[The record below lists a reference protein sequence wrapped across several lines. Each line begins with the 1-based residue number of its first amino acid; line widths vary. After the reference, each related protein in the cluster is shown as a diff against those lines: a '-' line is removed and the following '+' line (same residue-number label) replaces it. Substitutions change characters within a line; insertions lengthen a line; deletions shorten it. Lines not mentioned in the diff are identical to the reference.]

1 MASISDGGLSWSTAK
16 TLLTTSYPSVKKSD
30 IPDFTKLI
38 IEREKEILHHE
49 EEHEAFY
56 SLFVALATNTLCSV
70 SGSLSK
76 ASLPQASA
84 ACKVLLSFL
93 LNRLETPNRA
103 CTVTPK
109 YLMILISGLCR
120 GGQCLSRSDVVT
132 FTCLFKP
139 AELPGGLA
147 DPDKESHGQ
156 EKEKAKEKKV
166 SRLDTQTDLFD
177 QMTSVFAEASP
188 AVAAAPKIEVV
199 SEVPERDAKTPVS
212 VVSQVTESLEDSATL
227 FTQKNT
233 EALLSMNGADILL
246 HACTQLTF
254 LGKYMQRYRDA
265 LAGTA
270 FVLPGTLSQAL
281 TMRNGYQFLLTEISD
296 VWRAFSLP
304 IIEPLTQSRLRTIVE
319 VTLGCL
325 FAAISVATA
334 DTVVNAVKPSGP
346 SQTTGTKEE
355 EMDSQGQSIVQKS
368 LEIFSWVSGAMK
380 TSTRAGGSVAQ
391 NLNLLAAWETLRGLQ
406 LILVLTPSVIL
417 ERKEIKPKIPDISQK
432 KDLPGGTSKTVSTKG
447 LLPCGHPFL
456 SATAVALATN
466 AIQLLTPLLDDL
478 SVEGVDESLD
488 SHQIGVETSLGIN
501 IQDSPTAWNRVRSL
515 LSTVNLPDLLVQ
527 LMSTTFKKAVY
538 LKRMKQ
544 GSDSQETISSSS
556 TSDSNTF
563 YEDDFS
569 TSEESS
575 EDDDSEPILGHWL
588 EEALSPCDSVN
599 TTPPPPPPPRV
610 DGIAESKRQ
619 REASVGEGGPN
630 FVPDK
635 REPEGFTT
643 LVSNVMNFFNAHL
656 LTSRNNTIR
665 TITKSSFTQEHMTLI
680 AQLTKDLDKECAR
693 VDSDK
698 GYTAV
703 SLALARFNHNLI
715 ATDCLS
721 EQLQDFYLA
730 ALGVSPTSSDHWPL
744 TVYPRS
750 LAVLVSVL
758 LRRQQRERAEEITNI
773 GSSDNAVISIWD
785 KFLRRLRFAIDICE
799 NRTEVMEDV
808 NVEHI
813 QVLMFLFHGLRL
825 VQKKGILVKICQTV
839 LSVVQIERS
848 IMERTVPLALSRLV
862 LVLEYLLHFFY
873 DPPMQLVEQVQHNLF
888 TSHTIPAEKEGANRS
903 TKYFACREVEEN
915 FRKSLPVPE
924 TAEAGAVKP
933 RFYHLCPPDPNIQ
946 EVGKIDGLAVNV
958 LLGREDKLNY
968 NQLYNACIKLL
979 MAGSQCDKT
988 KEKLTLLDA
997 SAMHY
1002 HFLLLWRL
1010 LSCLPPSVEYIQL
1023 LRDTELNMGRAHV
1036 LHTLRWAPRI
1046 GHKSYSS
1053 WIQDCLVKQGLSA
1066 ADASELLKTAA
1077 GFSNTSRYDVM
1088 LAMGYIRDQISKLPC
1103 IATNDLSPKDLP
1115 GMSDILIL
1123 DAVVAKCQVSLD
1135 DTYTKVMA
1143 DPDPSKAMTFT
1154 QDLIPAV
1161 FTLIEAFGAFA
1172 RSCILSKVSSTDDK
1186 SLTSQRLKAFGQV
1199 LSIGSN
1205 HPSAVKGLGSS
1216 VVGLLPSAVRNA
1228 VDKWN
1233 NSGGN
1238 EFPSMGAWRNAF
1250 ATDAIPSESYIDAI
1264 HSAHM
1269 VTLSGL
1275 SPFCIN
1281 ASLRHVLH
1289 SLVRFGSDLVVWCP
1303 EGASIADL
1311 GKVMFPLIYDVT
1323 TEYLG
1328 EIVVFLKAKFLDRQ
1342 EGERF
1347 EEKAYRHAIQTCNQ
1361 IIVEFSDSESG
1372 LDEKIL
1378 YECIK
1383 FMETNLEKV
1392 VARKAFKA
1400 AYTEGSDLTSVLLS
1414 VARSNLSD
1422 SYTSRIL
1429 KFFNKLFH
1437 LAEREP
1443 GDENLRALCQS
1454 LSGLANLD
1462 KVAIQNLF
1470 TKIIKG
1476 SEGSSESSVVREN
1489 NSLLLTLLQHIVKVK
1504 SLIGEEGVTVI
1515 LKVLIPMGAPL
1526 LESGQ
1531 LGDLQTFPDL
1541 MMVLQTLAGVGSGY
1555 GHVILFESAV
1565 QWLEICKLKLAT
1577 KEALEAA
1584 VNSEAEKHGML
1595 ETLCCLLTYI
1605 GEILG
1610 ALKQPSDRAR
1620 SFSPLLE
1627 REPLP
1632 PESEG
1637 EWTEDLAHDDDDSAG
1652 EDSDEETLHNK
1663 LCTFTITQKEF
1674 MNQHWY
1680 HCHTCKMVDGV
1691 GVCTVCAKVCHKDH
1705 DLTYAKFGSFFCD
1718 CGAKE
1723 DGSCKALIKRTTQG
1737 GMDSG
1742 AAPMSQSPFA
1752 LESLQHHSSL
1762 RRRMSPSPDTESK
1775 PAEGLKSLEH
1785 VSKTREALCQQ
1796 IQDYKE
1802 KLLESLKTSGTVS
1815 SILHILDEIIP
1826 VLIQRYQVASLAGS
1840 SMNAQRALMDLHNL
1854 PKEVECTSDQLMT
1867 VTLGSQE
1874 GAFENVRMNYSGDQ
1888 GQAIRQ
1894 LITSHMLRRVAMC
1907 VLSSPQGKRQHL
1919 AVSHE
1924 KGKMTILQ
1932 LSALLKQADSSK
1944 KKLTL
1949 TRLSSA
1955 PVPFTVL
1962 SITGNPCNEDYLAVC
1977 GLKDCHVMTFTSS
1990 GTVADHLVLHPSLT
2004 TGNFIIKAI
2013 WLPGSQTEL
2022 AIVTA
2027 DFVKIYDLGVDA
2039 ISPQYFFLLPSG
2051 KIRDV
2056 TFIFNDESR
2065 ALVLMASSGYIYTQT
2080 LEDSSSARHGPFYI
2094 TNVTEVK
2101 HADLKDMNGQVAGGG
2116 VSVYY
2121 SHALQLIFFSYTQG
2135 KSFAAPVSKDLST
2148 VTNLFPITFK
2158 SSNGGG
2164 KGGNAQPLVSW
2175 SEVPGHT
2182 GLLYCMAQATNNPI
2196 VLMIKPDVIMVQE
2209 IKVLPSKAKIQDVVA
2224 IRHPASNSD
2233 QHRTTMILLCEDGSL
2248 RIYMANVEATNYW
2261 MSPNLQPKSPIAVLK
2276 PVKKKKMV
2284 KSGRPSSSVSFPVDF
2299 FEHCQH
2305 SNDVEYGGND
2315 ILQVYNTQQVKNRLN
2330 TTGLYVASTKPTG
2343 FTIEITNTNNTTVP
2357 VGIRVFVGSQSAERA
2372 PSYIVVF
2379 GRTTHVQLNSRARW
2393 YDIPFT
2399 REESLTADKKF
2410 NIFFGCSMDPNA
2422 ITMVDSVKVY
2432 VKTKEAFGWPEEPE
2446 DFPEPATS
2454 SAAKLVNPSNG
2465 VPLSEFDNVPA
2476 VPLPMT
2482 AADRLLGSALEVLD
2496 GAFVVTSPQD
2506 ERDQSREKTLNLA
2519 TSLLTL
2525 TTPELVQLHTK
2536 ALLASLFPTKTAYHN
2551 HKDQAQLKYV
2561 MSCLSSPDVP
2571 DLDVEAFQH
2580 MLVTARSVSVSR
2592 PGNLVKF
2599 AENHDSSQVLEI
2611 AESRDDEQ
2619 KEPVKENVCVPT
2631 MYSLTDSEK
2640 LHFTSKL
2647 VDAFWRLHAAK
2658 PANPMLAPVCLPGL
2672 MNLDVTVG
2680 ALVEVIHAFTLCDP
2694 ECVQLATKHFVRMLL
2709 SPDPVVSFACKQAL
2723 IRVLRPRHKR
2733 RRVYIPSPPL
2743 LTPQG
2748 PEPGDEADDDNEE
2761 DKQNKSSTPLTSH
2774 FHPPPANGSVTPP
2787 PEQDQE
2793 PEPDELYEDNNLMLD
2808 GGAGQAN
2815 GIQGLEGLWGLG
2827 PNFAPMVEIPPDA
2840 DDETMVELA
2849 IALSLQ
2855 EQGGGQVAQIQNSLA
2870 GQLASNLGINLG
2882 EASGNLAVQGIAISE
2897 AGQEDDDLELEE
2909 QPLSDTTASAPASDD
2924 EIGSTAATDGS
2935 TLRTSP
2941 AEQGGGSGAGSES
2954 GGSAVDSISAT
2965 SGRSSSYGFH
2975 TTESFSTGTRSEAV
2989 NYVSS
2994 AYLTPCTEPN
3004 EQDTDMTQRLH
3015 SLRLSIL
3022 ETLLSYIPEV
3032 QKVGGVRAIPFM
3044 QVLLILTTD
3053 LESDEDR
3060 DKAALDLFLTT
3071 VIRELD
3077 LSGNDLEQ
3085 IACRSDHNEVK
3096 LILLRLVS
3104 VLLSRSRSGSK
3115 YSSESSFISSK
3126 TASALLQSGT
3136 IPYCLQVLRNL
3147 LPYWR
3152 DYNADEEDASSV
3164 PGQLLKPHPSHAPPD
3179 MSPFFLRQYVKG
3191 HASDV
3196 FLDYPQLL
3204 TEMVLRL
3211 PYQLKKI
3218 ADDQKLHGSVFD
3230 TKWHELLSEYML
3242 TQQTLSV
3249 KRQVRK
3255 LLLFICGSKE
3265 KYRQLRDDHTIQ
3277 SNLKQMTETCRKGG
3291 LEGGVD
3297 MAPHSII
3304 LPYDTL
3310 LTMIEHLKV
3319 VCDIASSRPYNWQLY
3334 CHLKQDT
3341 LPYLMQASILL
3352 DEGVAPTLLQLL
3364 QCAICGVKGHGH
3376 SQGSASGSSS
3386 TSPVKLR
3393 GKKEK
3398 DSVKIKMDD
3407 LDGSGMFKKGEE
3419 GSRPFDDSLC
3429 QELVRQLNTTLDR
3442 SLFIKFIRTY
3452 LLDSNSSGNRWM
3464 AHGLVLQIY
3473 RNSSQEEQQD
3483 LLGSLW
3489 GLWQEVPV
3497 FGRKAAQFVDLLG
3510 YFLLKTPGLPD
3521 KKVSEY
3527 LQKVVSLLKEE
3538 NHILVHHPN
3547 AIIYNMLQGLVD
3559 FDGYYLESDPCLVCN
3574 NPEVPFQTLKLSA
3587 VKVDSK
3593 FTTTTQIVKLVGSH
3607 TISKISLRISD
3618 LKRTKMVQNLN
3629 FYYNNRSVQAVVELR
3644 NRPGLW
3650 HKARKVRLTSGQTEV
3665 KVEFPIPIVACNLM
3679 IEYADF
3685 YDNLQATAETLQCPR
3700 CSASVP
3706 ASPGVCGNCGEN
3718 VYQCHKCRSINYDE
3732 KDPFLCNSCGFCKY
3746 AKFDF
3751 TLLAKPCCAVD
3762 PIENE
3767 EDRKKAISSINS
3779 LLEKAD
3785 RIYKQLQLHRPVL
3798 ESLLI
3803 QVAEHGSDRPLTGGK
3818 EANGAA
3824 GAVPVSSVNKA
3835 IQLLAQKYCGEC
3847 KAAFDELSKIIQKVM
3862 ACRRELVE
3870 YDQQQREAVAAKG
3883 QVPVPTGTKPKLSDL
3898 DTKKFK
3904 AGAVIK
3910 EKKEGLKTGNCYG
3923 CASAAVEHCITLL
3936 RALVTNSDMRQIL
3949 CSQGMIQQLID
3960 YNLRHGALSVRN
3972 EVRTLLCLLT
3982 RDNRRGTEEMN
3993 NLVMTRI
4000 TAAIKGHQSNPDL
4013 GSSVRHEIM
4022 LLAASLHQ
4030 DDSCWEQR
4038 TRCVM
4043 RLFLMG
4049 MQMRNPVIMES
4060 ITLPCLRILQGLV
4073 KHDLI
4078 SYISG
4083 KKKDG
4088 EKVGTDSMPAK
4099 FHMDVKKW
4107 LAGDSRYSYQNW
4119 KKRLPRATSQSE
4131 GNSGEKKSQEAMQ
4144 KPDIHGE
4151 YLMEKYATR
4160 WKQNMWKVPAVT
4172 LKLTQTTWLQQ
4183 AMFSPSSR
4191 SARQTA
4197 CSVIEAISQVFSRRK
4212 EVIDMLTS
4220 CLDEVGR
4227 SGECATEFLGLYKRL
4242 ISQDKWKFYLA
4253 IKGVMLHLADL
4264 ITKEVDHLQYL
4275 EETTLSSDLA
4285 QGFALKSLTEL
4296 LALFIEQEKLKQHY
4310 KNKLVGYV
4318 LNGYL
4323 SLRKLVVQR
4332 TKLIDDTQE
4341 KLLQML
4347 EELTTG
4353 TESETKEFMSVCVQT
4368 VKKYPLEDYRSPVFI
4383 FERLCSIIYPEE
4395 NDVAEFFLI
4404 LEKDPQQEDFLQGRM
4419 LGNPYSSTEPGMG
4432 PLMRD
4437 IKNKICMDCELVA
4450 LLEDDTGMELLVSKK
4465 IISLDLP
4472 VKEVY
4477 KKIWLPEH
4485 GEGEP
4490 MPVLYRMRGLLG
4502 DATED
4507 MVNSL
4512 DSGSED
4518 DIDKEDVYKMATVLK
4533 DCGGLEVMLER
4544 LASIRDLILGKQ
4556 LMVVLLKLFSY
4567 GVNVKVNR
4575 QHLTLPELNSINIM
4589 LGALNLALWSEQE
4602 GATSTKG
4609 QTITEQ
4615 VLHIMEIVLLEA
4627 SEQPPEKYTEFSK
4640 QCGDKDQLMM
4650 MLDRINSTFVRSNP
4664 TVLQALMRLIPFL
4677 AFGEDDKMEALI
4689 SHFKPYLQFEKFDAE
4704 HSQDEEIHL
4713 DCFCSI
4719 ASAIESNANGMR
4731 LKDLILEHGMVQ
4743 TAVDYILKHA
4753 PEIKTMLATDSD
4765 VWKEFLSKPSL
4776 SYVLRMLA
4784 GLCTKHIPTQDL
4796 IAKFCIP
4803 ILHKLEQVSSDQ
4815 HVGTLAENL
4824 LDALKTNQDAA
4835 KKIEEVR
4842 RQTKTEK
4849 KRLAMAVRK
4858 KQLGALGMTTNE
4870 KGQVTV
4876 KSSVLKQMED
4886 LKEETGLTCCICREG
4901 YRYQPQKVLAIYTF
4915 SRRCNM
4921 EEYESKSRKSV
4932 GYSTVTHFNV
4942 IHVDCHTA
4950 AVRHAKGREEWES
4963 AALQNANTRCNGL
4976 LPLWG
4981 PQVQESVF
4989 ASCLARHN
4997 NYLQE
5002 CTGIRDLNYS
5012 YNIHDLKLLLL
5023 RFAQDRSFSEESGG
5037 GGPQSNMYLIPFIM
5051 HMVLY
5056 AVNTTRA
5063 TSREDKNLVGFLDQP
5078 PTKWVEST
5086 GEADGVLYSTV
5097 LAMHILPPSKWK
5109 EVRRKILERTVIT
5122 AHVRAVCPL
5131 DAQQNIPP
5139 LTDKSVQPYSVYKPL
5154 LVFFGLVNAFFDKL
5168 FMKVKHSEGAL
5179 WTKSL
5184 FEYIRHNDKP
5194 ILEQCDQILRMYQEE
5209 LLPCESF
5216 LEFVDVIGMLEEI
5229 PNPEDFI
5236 KDCLSSLP

>member
-1 MASISDGGLSWSTAK
+1 MAMSSDGGLTWSAAK
-16 TLLTTSYPSVKKSD
+16 NLLTSSYSSLDKKDLQEIS
-30 IPDFTKLI
+30 KLI
-38 IEREKEILHHE
+38 IEREKEILNHAE
-49 EEHEAFY
+49 ESEAFF
-56 SLFVALATNTLCSV
+56 SLFVALASNALCSL

-76 ASLPQASA
+76 SNLPQVAS

-93 LNRLETPNRA
+93 LNRLETPNKA
-103 CTVTPK
+103 CAVTPK
-109 YLMILISGLCR
+109 YLVILINGLCR

-132 FTCLFKP
+132 FNCLFKP
-139 AELPGGLA
+139 AEPPFSKEEKNYDA
-147 DPDKESHGQ
+147 PDKEKS
-156 EKEKAKEKKV
+156 KDKKLP
-166 SRLDTQTDLFD
+166 RLDTQTDLFD
-177 QMTSVFAEASP
+177 QMTSVFSDMIPTSSASKSDMTTDLTDKEP
-188 AVAAAPKIEVV
+188 
-199 SEVPERDAKTPVS
+199 KTPVS
-212 VVSQVTESLEDSATL
+212 LISQVSEGTEDLSNA
-227 FTQKNT
+227 FAQKNT
-233 EALLSMNGADILL
+233 ESLLNMNGADILL
-246 HACTQLTF
+246 GVCTQLTF
-254 LGKYMQRYRDA
+254 LSKYMQRYKDA
-265 LAGTA
+265 LAGSA
-270 FVLPGTLSQAL
+270 FLLPGTLSQAL
-281 TMRNGYQFLLTEISD
+281 TTRNGYQFLLTEVSD

-304 IIEPLTQSRLRTIVE
+304 ILEPLTPKRLKTIVE
-319 VTLGCL
+319 ITLGCL
-325 FAAISVATA
+325 FAAVSVATA
-334 DTVVNAVKPSGP
+334 DTVVNAVRPSGP
-346 SQTTGTKEE
+346 SQAPGAKDE
-355 EMDSQGQSIVQKS
+355 EMDNQGHSIVQKS
-368 LEIFSWVSGAMK
+368 LEIFNWVSSAVK

-391 NLNLLAAWETLRGLQ
+391 NLNLLAAWETLKGLQ
-406 LILVLTPSVIL
+406 GILLLTPAAIL
-417 ERKEIKPKIPDISQK
+417 ERKDFKPKTPAEATPK
-432 KDLPGGTSKTVSTKG
+432 KEPANLPARPTSAKSG
-447 LLPCGHPFL
+447 PPFL
-456 SATAVALATN
+456 SVTAVALATN
-466 AIQLLTPLLDDL
+466 AIQLLTPLLEDL
-478 SVEGVDESLD
+478 NMEGSDENISSSPPGD
-488 SHQIGVETSLGIN
+488 ETGLEIN
-501 IQDSPTAWNRVRSL
+501 LLENLTAWARVKHL
-515 LSTVNLPDLLVQ
+515 LRTICLPDLMIQ
-527 LMSTTFKKAVY
+527 LMSTAFKKAVY

-575 EDDDSEPILGHWL
+575 EDDDSEPILGQWL
-588 EEALSPCDSVN
+588 EEALSPCDSTN
-599 TTPPPPPPPRV
+599 TAPPPPLPPRV
-610 DGIAESKRQ
+610 DALGGEGKRQ
-619 REASVGEGGPN
+619 RETSVGERSPS

-635 REPEGFTT
+635 REPEGFTN
-643 LVSNVMNFFNAHL
+643 LVSTIMNFLNTHL
-656 LTSRNNTIR
+656 LTSRNENIR
-665 TITKSSFTQEHMTLI
+665 FITRSSITQEQVSLI

-693 VDSDK
+693 VDNDK
-698 GYTAV
+698 GYTSV
-703 SLALARFNHNLI
+703 SVMLARFNHNLI
-715 ATDCLS
+715 ATEVLS
-721 EQLQDFYLA
+721 ESLQDCYLTC
-730 ALGVSPTSSDHWPL
+730 LGVSPTSPDPWPL
-744 TVYPRS
+744 TVHPRCLS
-750 LAVLVSVL
+750 VLVSVL
-758 LRRQQRERAEEITNI
+758 LLRQQQERGDKELKA
-773 GSSDNAVISIWD
+773 GSADNAVIAIWD
-785 KFLRRLRFAIDICE
+785 KFLKHLQTAVE
-799 NRTEVMEDV
+799 NSENKTEIMEDV
-808 NVEHI
+808 NVEHV

-825 VQKKGILVKICQTV
+825 AQKKGILIKICQIILDVSQT
-839 LSVVQIERS
+839 ERNR
-848 IMERTVPLALSRLV
+848 MERTVPLALSRLV
-862 LVLEYLLHFFY
+862 LILEYLLHFFY
-873 DPPMQLVEQVQHNLF
+873 DPPALLMEQVQHNLF
-888 TSHTIPAEKEGANRS
+888 TLYAQSGDKETS
-903 TKYFACREVEEN
+903 TKSIKYFPCREVEEN
-915 FRKSLPVPE
+915 FRRSLQPPE
-924 TAEAGAVKP
+924 ASEGSMKP

-946 EVGKIDGLAVNV
+946 DVAKIDGLALGV
-958 LLGREDKLNY
+958 LLGREYKLNY
-968 NQLYNACIKLL
+968 NQFYSSCIRLL

-988 KEKLTLLDA
+988 KEKLSLLDA

-1010 LSCLPPSVEYIQL
+1010 LSCLPPSVDYIHL
-1023 LRDTELNMGRAHV
+1023 LKNTNVSMEGAYI

-1046 GHKSYSS
+1046 GHKYYGV
-1053 WIQDCLVKQGLSA
+1053 WTQECLVKQGLNPTEA
-1066 ADASELLKTAA
+1066 TEIVETAA
-1077 GFSNTSRYDVM
+1077 ALTNTSRFDVM
-1088 LAMGYIRDQISKLPC
+1088 LAMSYIREQISKLPC
-1103 IATNDLSPKDLP
+1103 ISTNELSSKDLP

-1123 DAVVAKCQVSLD
+1123 DAMVAKCQVSLD
-1135 DTYTKVMA
+1135 ETYTKAMT
-1143 DPDPSKAMTFT
+1143 DPEPNKAMQFT
-1154 QDLIPAV
+1154 KDLIPAI
-1161 FTLIEAFGAFA
+1161 FTLIEAFSAFA
-1172 RSCILSKVSSTDDK
+1172 RSCILTKVATPEDK
-1186 SLTSQRLKAFGQV
+1186 TLTSQRLKAFGQV
-1199 LSIGSN
+1199 LSVGSS

-1216 VVGLLPSAVRNA
+1216 VVGLLPSSVRNA

-1233 NSGGN
+1233 SSGGN
-1238 EFPSMGAWRNAF
+1238 EFPTMGAWRNAF
-1250 ATDAIPSESYIDAI
+1250 AADPIPSESYIDAI

-1269 VTLSGL
+1269 VTLSGQ

-1289 SLVRFGSDLVVWCP
+1289 SLVRFGSDLIVWCP
-1303 EGASIADL
+1303 DDANSSELIR
-1311 GKVMFPLIYDVT
+1311 VMFPLIYDVT
-1323 TEYLG
+1323 TEYLKDM
-1328 EIVVFLKAKFLDRQ
+1328 VMNLKEKFLGPQ
-1342 EGERF
+1342 EEARF
-1347 EEKAYRHAIQTCNQ
+1347 EEKAYKHAIQACDQ
-1361 IIVEFSDSESG
+1361 VIVEFSDAESG

-1383 FMETNLEKV
+1383 FIETNLEKPA
-1392 VARKAFKA
+1392 ARKAFTA
-1400 AYTEGSDLTSVLLS
+1400 VYTDNADITSLLLS

-1422 SYTSRIL
+1422 TYTTHIL
-1429 KFFNKLFH
+1429 RFFIKLFH

-1443 GDENLRALCQS
+1443 NDENLRALCQ
-1454 LSGLANLD
+1454 GLTRLATVD
-1462 KVAIQNLF
+1462 KVDLQNFL

-1476 SEGSSESSVVREN
+1476 LEETSDETVVREN
-1489 NSLLLTLLQHIVKVK
+1489 NNLLQTLFQHIVRER
-1504 SLIGEEGVTVI
+1504 SPIGEDGVITI
-1515 LKVLIPMGAPL
+1515 LQAILPMGGPL
-1526 LESGQ
+1526 LESSQ
-1531 LGDLQTFPDL
+1531 RSDLLAFPDL
-1541 MMVLQTLAGVGSGY
+1541 MVILQTLAGAGSGY
-1555 GHVILFESAV
+1555 GHVLLFQTAQ
-1565 QWLEICKLKLAT
+1565 QWLELCKSSLTT
-1577 KEALEAA
+1577 KETLETAIT
-1584 VNSEAEKHGML
+1584 NENEKQGLL
-1595 ETLCCLLTYI
+1595 ETLCCLLSYI

-1610 ALKQPSDRAR
+1610 ALKITTDRAR
-1620 SFSPLLE
+1620 SYSPLFE
-1627 REPLP
+1627 QEILP
-1632 PESEG
+1632 PQESEG
-1637 EWTEDLAHDDDDSAG
+1637 DWAEDLGHDDEDSAG
-1652 EDSDEETLHNK
+1652 EDSDEETLNNK

-1691 GVCTVCAKVCHKDH
+1691 GVCTMCAKVCHKDH

-1723 DGSCKALIKRTTQG
+1723 DGSCKALIKRTALG
-1737 GMDSG
+1737 GLDSV
-1742 AAPMSQSPFA
+1742 APLSQSPFA
-1752 LESLQHHSSL
+1752 LENLQHHSSL
-1762 RRRMSPSPDTESK
+1762 RRRLSPFPDNEAGKS
-1775 PAEGLKSLEH
+1775 EGLRSLELYN
-1785 VSKTREALCQQ
+1785 KAREALCAQ
-1796 IQDYKE
+1796 IQNHRE
-1802 KLLESLKTSGTVS
+1802 QLLTLLNTSETITNV
-1815 SILHILDEIIP
+1815 LHILNDIVP
-1826 VLIQRYQVASLAGS
+1826 PLSQRYQVASLAGS
-1840 SMNAQRALMDLHNL
+1840 SINAQKALQDLHCL
-1854 PKEVECTSDQLMT
+1854 PKEVESTTTDQLMT

-1894 LITSHMLRRVAMC
+1894 LITTHMLRRVAMC

-1990 GTVADHLVLHPSLT
+1990 GAVADHLVLHPSLA

-2039 ISPQYFFLLPSG
+2039 ISPQYYFLLPSG

-2065 ALVLMASSGYIYTQT
+2065 AMIMMASSGYIYTQT
-2080 LEDSSSARHGPFYI
+2080 LEDSSSAKHGPFYI
-2094 TNVTEVK
+2094 TNVMEVK
-2101 HADLKDMNGQVAGGG
+2101 HTDLKDINGQVAGGG

-2121 SHALQLIFFSYTQG
+2121 SHALQLIFFSYSSG
-2135 KSFAAPVSKDLST
+2135 KSFAAPVAKDLST

-2158 SSNGGG
+2158 CSNGGS
-2164 KGGNAQPLVSW
+2164 KGGNSQPLVSW

-2182 GLLYCMAQATNNPI
+2182 GLLYCMAQTSNNPI
-2196 VLMIKPDVIMVQE
+2196 VLMVKPDVIMVQE

-2233 QHRTTMILLCEDGSL
+2233 QPSCIVFQHRTTMILLCEDGSL
-2248 RIYMANVEATNYW
+2248 RIYMANVDATNFW

-2276 PVKKKKMV
+2276 PVKKKKIV
-2284 KSGRPSSSVSFPVDF
+2284 KSGRTNSSISFPVDF

-2305 SNDVEYGGND
+2305 SNDVEFGGND
-2315 ILQVYNTQQVKNRLN
+2315 ILQIYNAQQVKNRLN
-2330 TTGLYVASTKPTG
+2330 TSGLYIASTKPNG
-2343 FTIEITNTNNTTVP
+2343 FNIEITNTNNSTVP
-2357 VGIRVFVGSQSAERA
+2357 VGVRIFVGSQTIERS
-2372 PSYIVVF
+2372 PSYIEVF
-2379 GRTTHVQLNSRARW
+2379 RRQIPIQLNGRARW
-2393 YDIPFT
+2393 FDIPFT

-2410 NIFFGCSMDPNA
+2410 DCFFGCSMDPNA
-2422 ITMVDSVKVY
+2422 VTMVDSVKVY

-2446 DFPEPATS
+2446 DFPEPTASTAPKLANTCNGITNTEAENTPAAT
-2454 SAAKLVNPSNG
+2454 L
-2465 VPLSEFDNVPA
+2465 PL
-2476 VPLPMT
+2476 T
-2482 AADRLLGSALEVLD
+2482 GADRLLGSALGVLD
-2496 GAFVVTSPQD
+2496 GAFTINGSAD
-2506 ERDQSREKTLNLA
+2506 NTADTSREIALNFA

-2525 TTPELVQLHTK
+2525 TCPDLVQLHTK
-2536 ALLASLFPTKTAYHN
+2536 SLLASLFATKTIYHN
-2551 HKDQAQLKYV
+2551 HKDQAQLKHV
-2561 MSCLSSPDVP
+2561 MSCLSSPDLP
-2571 DLDVEAFQH
+2571 DIDVEAFQH

-2592 PGNLVKF
+2592 PVNLVKF
-2599 AENHDSSQVLEI
+2599 AEAQDSANQTLEVTDL
-2611 AESRDDEQ
+2611 EEEQ
-2619 KEPVKENVCVPT
+2619 PAAKVCIPAT
-2631 MYSLTDSEK
+2631 LYSLTDAEK
-2640 LHFTSKL
+2640 SHFTSRL
-2647 VDAFWRLHAAK
+2647 VEAFWRLHASK

-2672 MNLDVTVG
+2672 TNIDVTVSS
-2680 ALVEVIHAFTLCDP
+2680 LVEVIHAFTLCDP
-2694 ECVQLATKHFVRMLL
+2694 ECVQLATKHYVRMLL
-2709 SPDPVVSFACKQAL
+2709 SPDPIVSFSCRQAL
-2723 IRVLRPRHKR
+2723 IRVLRPRHKK

-2743 LTPQG
+2743 LTPQE
-2748 PEPGDEADDDNEE
+2748 PEGNEDDEE
-2761 DKQNKSSTPLTSH
+2761 DKRGHADTPPVP
-2774 FHPPPANGSVTPP
+2774 FHPSQQDGAATPP

-2793 PEPDELYEDNNLMLD
+2793 PEPDELYEVVDNNMLLD
-2808 GGAGQAN
+2808 EGMGQAN
-2815 GIQGLEGLWGLG
+2815 GMQGFEALWGME
-2827 PNFAPMVEIPPDA
+2827 PNFPPMVEIPPDA
-2840 DDETMVELA
+2840 DDEAMVELA

-2855 EQGGGQVAQIQNSLA
+2855 EQGGGQVGQLPSVLS

-2882 EASGNLAVQGIAISE
+2882 QPGNLAIQGLAIAPPS
-2897 AGQEDDDLELEE
+2897 QEDDDELEE

-2975 TTESFSTGTRSEAV
+2975 ATESLQTGAKSDA
-2989 NYVSS
+2989 SS
-2994 AYLTPCTEPN
+2994 YGAASGYLAPN
-3004 EQDTDMTQRLH
+3004 VDNTQPDTDTTQRLH
-3015 SLRLSIL
+3015 SLRLRFL
-3022 ETLLSYIPEV
+3022 ETLLNYFPEV
-3032 QKVGGVRAIPFM
+3032 QKVGGVRSVPFM
-3044 QVLLILTTD
+3044 QVLLMLTTD
-3053 LESDEDR
+3053 LESDEDKDR
-3060 DKAALDLFLTT
+3060 AALDLFLTT
-3071 VIRELD
+3071 VIKELD
-3077 LSGNDLEQ
+3077 LSGKDFIFLQDLQQISVRND
-3085 IACRSDHNEVK
+3085 HFEVK

-3115 YSSESSFISSK
+3115 YSSESSFVSNK

-3136 IPYCLQVLRNL
+3136 VPYCLQVLTYL
-3147 LPYWR
+3147 LPYWK
-3152 DYNADEEDASSV
+3152 NFNSEEEEPSNV
-3164 PGQLLKPHPSHAPPD
+3164 PGQLLKPHPSNTPPD

-3191 HASDV
+3191 HASNI
-3196 FLDYPQLL
+3196 FQDYPQLL

-3218 ADDQKLHGSVFD
+3218 SDEQKMSTAVFD
-3230 TKWHELLSEYML
+3230 TKWQELLSEYML
-3242 TQQTLSV
+3242 TQQTPFV

-3265 KYRQLRDDHTIQ
+3265 KYRLLRDDHTIQ
-3277 SNLKQMTETCRKGG
+3277 SNLQQMTNTCKKGG
-3291 LEGGVD
+3291 MEAGSD
-3297 MAPHSII
+3297 TAPHSII

-3334 CHLKQDT
+3334 CKLKQDT
-3341 LPYLMQASILL
+3341 LPYLIQASISL

-3364 QCAICGVKGHGH
+3364 QCAICGVKGHGQAH
-3376 SQGSASGSSS
+3376 SSGSGSSS
-3386 TSPVKLR
+3386 TSPVKVKS
-3393 GKKEK
+3393 KKEK
-3398 DSVKIKMDD
+3398 DTVKIKTDD
-3407 LDGSGMFKKGEE
+3407 VDTSGVFKKEAE
-3419 GSRPFDDSLC
+3419 DSRPFDDSLC
-3429 QELVRQLNTTLDR
+3429 RELVRQLNATLDKW
-3442 SLFIKFIRTY
+3442 LLIKFVRTY
-3452 LLDSNSSGNRWM
+3452 LLDSNSSSNRWM
-3464 AHGLVLQIY
+3464 AHALILQIY
-3473 RNSSQEEQQD
+3473 RNSTQDEQQA
-3483 LLGSLW
+3483 LLDSLW
-3489 GLWQEVPV
+3489 DLWHEVPV

-3510 YFLLKTPGLPD
+3510 YFLLKTPGLAD

-3527 LQKVVSLLKEE
+3527 LHKAVSLLKEE
-3538 NHILVHHPN
+3538 NQILAHHPN
-3547 AIIYNMLQGLVD
+3547 ATIYNMLQGLVD

-3607 TISKISLRISD
+3607 IISKISLRISD
-3618 LKRTKMVQNLN
+3618 LKRTKMVQTMNI
-3629 FYYNNRSVQAVVELR
+3629 YYNNRSVQAVVELR

-3650 HKARKVRLTSGQTEV
+3650 HKAKKVKLTSGQTEV
-3665 KVEFPIPIVACNLM
+3665 KVEFPIPIIACNLM

-3746 AKFDF
+3746 AKFDL

-3803 QVAEHGSDRPLTGGK
+3803 QVAEHGSDRPPSLGK
-3818 EANGAA
+3818 ESNGAA
-3824 GAVPVSSVNKA
+3824 AAVPVSSVNKA

-3870 YDQQQREAVAAKG
+3870 YDQQQRDAVATKG
-3883 QVPVPTGTKPKLSDL
+3883 QVPTGAKPKTMITSDS
-3898 DTKKFK
+3898 K
-3904 AGAVIK
+3904 ASKTMVK
-3910 EKKEGLKTGNCYG
+3910 EKKECLKVGSCFG

-3936 RALVTNSDMRQIL
+3936 RALVTNSDMRQML
-3949 CSQGMIQQLID
+3949 CNQGMIKQLID
-3960 YNLRHGALSVRN
+3960 YNLRHGALSVRT

-3982 RDNRRGTEEMN
+3982 RDNRKGTEEMN

-4022 LLAASLHQ
+4022 LLATSLHQ

-4073 KHDLI
+4073 KQDLVSFI
-4078 SYISG
+4078 NG
-4083 KKKDG
+4083 KKKET
-4088 EKVGTDSMPAK
+4088 EKTAADSMPAK
-4099 FHMDVKKW
+4099 FHMDVRKW

-4119 KKRLPRATSQSE
+4119 KKRLPKPASLAEAVSIEKKAQE
-4131 GNSGEKKSQEAMQ
+4131 VEKKSNTRA
-4144 KPDIHGE
+4144 D
-4151 YLMEKYATR
+4151 YLMEKYASR

-4220 CLDEVGR
+4220 CLKDVGR
-4227 SGECATEFLGLYKRL
+4227 SGECASEFLGLYKRL

-4264 ITKEVDHLQYL
+4264 ISIEVDHLQYL
-4275 EETTLSSDLA
+4275 EEATLSSDLA

-4310 KNKLVGYV
+4310 KNRLVGCV

-4332 TKLIDDTQE
+4332 TKLIDETQE

-4368 VKKYPLEDYRSPVFI
+4368 MKKYPLDDYRSPVFI

-4395 NDVAEFFLI
+4395 NDVSEFYLI

-4437 IKNKICMDCELVA
+4437 IKNKICTDCELVA
-4450 LLEDDTGMELLVSKK
+4450 LLDDDTGMELLVNKK

-4477 KKIWLPEH
+4477 KKIWLPER

-4507 MVNSL
+4507 MINSL

-4533 DCGGLEVMLER
+4533 DCGGIEVMLER
-4544 LASIRDLILGKQ
+4544 LDSIRDLVLGKQ
-4556 LMVVLLKLFSY
+4556 LMVVLLKLLSY
-4567 GVNVKVNR
+4567 AVNVKVNR
-4575 QHLTLPELNSINIM
+4575 QHLTTPELNSINIM

-4615 VLHIMEIVLLEA
+4615 MLHIMEVVLLEA
-4627 SEQPPEKYTEFSK
+4627 SEQSPEKYREFSK
-4640 QCGDKDQLMM
+4640 QCGDKEQLLM

-4664 TVLQALMRLIPFL
+4664 AVLQALMRLIPFL
-4677 AFGEDDKMEALI
+4677 AFGEDVKMEALLT
-4689 SHFKPYLQFEKFDAE
+4689 HFKPYLQFDKFDEE

-4719 ASAIESNANGMR
+4719 ASAIESNANGIR
-4731 LKDLILEHGMVQ
+4731 LKNLILEHGMVQ
-4743 TAVDYILKHA
+4743 TAVNYILKHA

-4776 SYVLRMLA
+4776 AYILRMLT
-4784 GLCTKHIPTQDL
+4784 GLCTKHVPTQNL
-4796 IAKFCIP
+4796 IAESCIP

-4824 LDALKTNQDAA
+4824 LDSLKTNEEAA

-4842 RQTKTEK
+4842 QQTRAEK

-4921 EEYESKSRKSV
+4921 EEYESKTRKSV

-4950 AVRHAKGREEWES
+4950 AVRHARGREEWES

-4989 ASCLARHN
+4989 AGCLARHN

-5002 CTGIRDLNYS
+5002 CTGIRELNYT

-5023 RFAQDRSFSEESGG
+5023 RFAQEKSFSEESGG
-5037 GGPQSNMYLIPFIM
+5037 GGPQSNMYLVPFIM

-5056 AVNTTRA
+5056 AINTTR
-5063 TSREDKNLVGFLDQP
+5063 TSTREEKNVNSFLDMP
-5078 PTKWVEST
+5078 ASKWVENS
-5086 GEADGVLYSTV
+5086 GEADGVLYTTA
-5097 LAMHILPPSKWK
+5097 LAMHVLTPAKWK
-5109 EVRRKILERTVIT
+5109 EIRKKLLERILIT

-5131 DAQQNIPP
+5131 DAQQSIPA
-5139 LTDKSVQPYSVYKPL
+5139 LNVRTAQAYSSYKVFLVY
-5154 LVFFGLVNAFFDKL
+5154 FGLVNSFFDKL
-5168 FMKVKHSEGAL
+5168 FVKVKQAENVI
-5179 WTKSL
+5179 WTKAL
-5184 FEYIRHNDKP
+5184 FEHIRHNDKP
-5194 ILEQCDQILRMYQEE
+5194 ILDQCDQVLSIYQEE
-5209 LLPCESF
+5209 LLPCQT
-5216 LEFVDVIGMLEEI
+5216 LAEFIDVIGLLEEI
-5229 PNPEDFI
+5229 NNADEFL
-5236 KDCLSSLP
+5236 KNCLTAIP